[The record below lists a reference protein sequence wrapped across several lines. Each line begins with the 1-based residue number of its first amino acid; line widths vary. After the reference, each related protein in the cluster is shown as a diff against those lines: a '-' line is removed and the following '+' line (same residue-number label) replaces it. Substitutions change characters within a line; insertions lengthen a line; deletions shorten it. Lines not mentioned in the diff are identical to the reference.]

1 MERLIADIGG
11 TNARFAL
18 AGSDGRLHDEQ
29 KLLVADF
36 PGPVEAARAYLAGR
50 EVRDAVLAVATPVDS
65 DWIDLT
71 NAPWAFS
78 VAAARTALGL
88 RRLVVI
94 NDFTAQALAVP
105 RLASEERIL
114 IKAGQPRRGGAIAVI
129 GPGTG
134 LGVAGLLPLQDT
146 WYPIP
151 SEGGHVSLATHN
163 EREAAVLARLQARF
177 GHVSNER
184 ILSGPGLINLATTL
198 AAIDGEVIAFDDPRE
213 VSRGAESG
221 ECPYCREAL
230 ERFSSLLGAA
240 AGDLAL
246 LFCALGGVYISGGLC
261 KRLGALLDVARLRE
275 SFVAKGRFADYLER
289 IPIYLVTRRDPGL
302 LGAAVYPLPP

>member
-1 MERLIADIGG
+1 MDRLIADIGG
-11 TNARFAL
+11 THARFAL
-18 AGSDGRLHDEQ
+18 AGSDGRPHDEQ
-29 KLLVADF
+29 KLLVAEF

-50 EVRDAVLAVATPVDS
+50 RIRDAVLAVATATDS
-65 DWIDLT
+65 DRISLT

-78 VAAARTALGL
+78 VAATRQALGL
-88 RRLVVI
+88 NRLAVI

-105 RLASEERIL
+105 CLGAEECTQ
-114 IKAGQPRRGGAIAVI
+114 IKAGEPRPGSAIAVI

-134 LGVAGLLPLQDT
+134 LGVGGLLPVQGT
-146 WYPIP
+146 WYPIA
-151 SEGGHVSLATHN
+151 SEGGHVSLATHD
-163 EREAAVLARLQARF
+163 EREAALLARLRGRF

-184 ILSGPGLINLATTL
+184 VLSGPGLMNLATIL
-198 AAIDGEVIAFDDPRE
+198 AELGGDVIALDDPRE
-213 VSRGAESG
+213 VSRRAESG

-230 ERFSSLLGAA
+230 ERFSSMLGAA
-240 AGDLAL
+240 CGDLAL

-302 LGAAVYPLPP
+302 LGAAAYPLPP

>member
-1 MERLIADIGG
+1 MDRLIADIGG
-11 TNARFAL
+11 THARFAL
-18 AGSDGRLHDEQ
+18 AGSDGRPQDEQ

-36 PGPVEAARAYLAGR
+36 PGPVEAARSYLAGR
-50 EVRDAVLAVATPVDS
+50 KIRDAVLAVATAVDS
-65 DWIDLT
+65 DSICLT

-78 VAAARTALGL
+78 VAAVRQALGL
-88 RRLVVI
+88 NRLAVI

-105 RLASEERIL
+105 RLAPEECTQ
-114 IKAGQPRRGGAIAVI
+114 IKAGEPQRGSAIAVI

-134 LGVAGLLPLQDT
+134 LGVGGLLPIQGT
-146 WYPIP
+146 WYPIA
-151 SEGGHVSLATHN
+151 SEGGHVSLATHD
-163 EREAAVLARLQARF
+163 EREAALLARLRGRF

-184 ILSGPGLINLATTL
+184 VLSGPGLMNLAKIL
-198 AAIDGEVIAFDDPRE
+198 AELDGDVIALDDPRE
-213 VSRGAESG
+213 VSRRAENG

-230 ERFSSLLGAA
+230 ERFSSILGAA
-240 AGDLAL
+240 SGDLAL

-261 KRLGALLDVARLRE
+261 KRLGALLDIARLRE

-302 LGAAVYPLPP
+302 LGAAAYPLPP